1 MKAKDDIKKNFE
13 KIKQNIEDEL
23 SKMKGEEKKENPT
36 RNLNDMD
43 DLKGKFEKIKEKV
56 EEGC

>member
-1 MKAKDDIKKNFE
+1 MKAKDDIKEKFE

-36 RNLNDMD
+36 RNLNGMD